1 MTGHLMAA
9 NAAAQMELTDLSGWN
24 PLDSVSRPDRA
35 TFPPPTPTKGYLL
48 EILEETDP
56 N

>member
-1 MTGHLMAA
+1 L
-9 NAAAQMELTDLSGWN
+9 N
-24 PLDSVSRPDRA
+24 PLEAVSRPDRA
-35 TFPPPTPTKGYLL
+35 IIPPPTPTKVYLL